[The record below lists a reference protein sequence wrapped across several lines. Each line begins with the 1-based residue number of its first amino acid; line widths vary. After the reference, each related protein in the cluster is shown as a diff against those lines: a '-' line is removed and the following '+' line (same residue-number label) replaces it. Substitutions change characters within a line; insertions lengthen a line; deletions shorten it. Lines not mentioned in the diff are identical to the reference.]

1 MGTTLHAQPEAFS
14 FRDFNK
20 SLHNILSHSGLY
32 KSRRLLYVRVRRSKK
47 EHKGIEGGKWNQN
60 WREGEKLWVLTIF

>member
-1 MGTTLHAQPEAFS
+1 MGTTLHAEPEAFS

-47 EHKGIEGGKWNQN
+47 EHKGIEGGK
-60 WREGEKLWVLTIF
+60 